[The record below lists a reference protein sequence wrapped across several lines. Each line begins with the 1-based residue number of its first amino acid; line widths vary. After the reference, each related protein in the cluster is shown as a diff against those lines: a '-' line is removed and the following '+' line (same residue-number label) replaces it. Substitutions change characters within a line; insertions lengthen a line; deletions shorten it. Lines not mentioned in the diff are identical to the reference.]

1 MNSSSSFIGNLIL
14 SSVTI
19 SGLVIIAYKS
29 ATSLRARI
37 DLEIDDAADKDE
49 ADAIIGPT
57 KAVEQRSISVRNRK
71 ERAGAPASVANLL
84 LFSPGRKS
92 LAGRLRR
99 FSTIHE
105 RASGAEAA
113 GQAAERVLR
122 FWVLFGLLHLLT
134 SLGIPYAFEFRAV
147 IVILGMIPSRIGGP
161 AIERIFLFLAK
172 PIMSRLLPRASRYLL
187 VYFHALIASLS
198 PLLRSLFEA
207 IVSLVTPLSRT
218 EALLGLEMGLKNAS
232 NGLSQE
238 RRTRRRLEVK
248 RNQISSESGVVQENE
263 DLSLG
268 GEDDVDDVFFE
279 SVDADFLDDADLLRL
294 ASSTPLMAKR
304 KM

>member
-1 MNSSSSFIGNLIL
+1 MGTIIGNLIL
-14 SSVTI
+14 TSVTI

-57 KAVEQRSISVRNRK
+57 RAVEQRSISVRNRK

-92 LAGRLRR
+92 LAGRMRR

-122 FWVLFGLLHLLT
+122 FWVLFGLLHLFT
-134 SLGIPYAFEFRAV
+134 SLSVPYAFELRAV
-147 IVILGMIPSRIGGP
+147 IVVLGTIPSRIGGP
-161 AIERIFLFLAK
+161 AIERIFLLLAK
-172 PIMSRLLPRASRYLL
+172 PILSRLLPRVSKYLL
-187 VYFHALIASLS
+187 IYFHALVASIS
-198 PLLRSLFEA
+198 PLLRTLFEGLVA
-207 IVSLVTPLSRT
+207 IITPLART
-218 EALLGLEMGLKNAS
+218 EALLDLEIGLKNAS
-232 NGLSQE
+232 AELSQE
-238 RRTRRRLEVK
+238 RRTRRRLDVK
-248 RNQISSESGVVQENE
+248 RNEISSSESSLGIENE
-263 DLSLG
+263 EIMG
-268 GEDDVDDVFFE
+268 GEDDDKFFE
-279 SVDADFLDDADLLRL
+279 SVDSDFLDDADVLRL
-294 ASSTPLMAKR
+294 ASSTPLTAKR
-304 KM
+304 R

>member
-1 MNSSSSFIGNLIL
+1 MSTIIGNLIL
-14 SSVTI
+14 TSVTI
-19 SGLVIIAYKS
+19 SGLVVIAYKS

-49 ADAIIGPT
+49 AEAITGPS
-57 KAVEQRSISVRNRK
+57 KAVEQRSVSVRNRK
-71 ERAGAPASVANLL
+71 ERSGAPASVANLL

-134 SLGIPYAFEFRAV
+134 SLGVPYAFEFRAV
-147 IVILGMIPSRIGGP
+147 IVILGTIPSRIGGP
-161 AIERIFLFLAK
+161 AIERIFLLLAK
-172 PIMSRLLPRASRYLL
+172 PIMSRLLPRASKYLL
-187 VYFHALIASLS
+187 VYFHALIASIS
-198 PLLRSLFEA
+198 PLLRTLFET
-207 IVSLVTPLSRT
+207 IVTLITPLSRT
-218 EALLGLEMGLKNAS
+218 EALLGLEIGLKNAS
-232 NGLSQE
+232 HGLSQE

-248 RNQISSESGVVQENE
+248 RNEISSSDTGAMRDNE
-263 DLSLG
+263 DASLG
-268 GEDDVDDVFFE
+268 DDDGDDFFFE
-279 SVDADFLDDADLLRL
+279 SVDADFLDDADILRL
-294 ASSTPLMAKR
+294 ASSTPLTAKR
-304 KM
+304 KN